1 MNEQEKILYLNI
13 DLLIPNKNQ
22 PRKVF
27 NDESLKELSISI
39 KEYGILN
46 PILVR
51 QSNDKYEIIA
61 GERRFRAAK
70 LAGLTEVPVR
80 VKNIDDSQLAE
91 LALIENL
98 QRENI
103 SPIEEAKT
111 YEEILRLT
119 SKTEQQLS
127 EMIGKSQSFISNKLR
142 LLKLPNNIQQALSQR
157 KISERHARSLMT
169 IEDKD
174 RQTELLN
181 KIINERLTVK
191 ELDNIINEKK
201 ITEDEIHTAINDIMK
216 SLNISDESKEKEEKE
231 SDNMNNGNFFPN
243 MNQNIPQGGQPATL
257 NSMNMQTRGQ
267 VNNQQPITQMPEQQP
282 TMMEPQ
288 PQQVTPQIDF
298 GPLPSQE
305 NTMSQMNPIPN
316 FSAPVSQTIEPSIT
330 PMADTP
336 LFGGSSMEKSS
347 VPNIELP
354 QSEPTTVPFQPEP
367 ALPQMDFGSTQQ
379 QENMM
384 PQIDTSLISD
394 FSSQPSTINEE
405 QTATTPMT
413 DTPLFNSEANM
424 TPSQEQETLNEPV
437 YEVPVNATPAINVTN
452 NPQEKLVQVQELL
465 NSNGIEY
472 KTYSNETNHCIIIEI

>member
-103 SPIEEAKT
+103 SPIEEAKA
-111 YEEILRLT
+111 YEEILKLT

-157 KISERHARSLMT
+157 RISERHARSLMT

-181 KIINERLTVK
+181 KIVNERLTVK

-201 ITEDEIHTAINDIMK
+201 
-216 SLNISDESKEKEEKE
+216 
-231 SDNMNNGNFFPN
+231 
-243 MNQNIPQGGQPATL
+243 
-257 NSMNMQTRGQ
+257 
-267 VNNQQPITQMPEQQP
+267 
-282 TMMEPQ
+282 
-288 PQQVTPQIDF
+288 
-298 GPLPSQE
+298 
-305 NTMSQMNPIPN
+305 
-316 FSAPVSQTIEPSIT
+316 
-330 PMADTP
+330 
-336 LFGGSSMEKSS
+336 
-347 VPNIELP
+347 
-354 QSEPTTVPFQPEP
+354 
-367 ALPQMDFGSTQQ
+367 
-379 QENMM
+379 
-384 PQIDTSLISD
+384 
-394 FSSQPSTINEE
+394 
-405 QTATTPMT
+405 
-413 DTPLFNSEANM
+413 
-424 TPSQEQETLNEPV
+424 
-437 YEVPVNATPAINVTN
+437 
-452 NPQEKLVQVQELL
+452 
-465 NSNGIEY
+465 
-472 KTYSNETNHCIIIEI
+472 